1 MRVGDLVRFDADKKW
16 YKLVFGTNILFVIA
30 TNEIPS
36 QGVSTIRL
44 FGYPGTYPTKFFKL
58 LSEAQ

>member
-1 MRVGDLVRFDADKKW
+1 MKVGDLVRLDTDKKV
-16 YKLVFGTNILFVIA
+16 YRLAFGTNILFVIA

-58 LSEAQ
+58 LSEA

>member
-1 MRVGDLVRFDADKKW
+1 MKVGDLVCADTDYKW
-16 YKLVFGTNILFVIA
+16 YKITFGTKKLFVIA

-44 FGYPGTYPTKFFKL
+44 FGYPGTYRTKRFKL
-58 LSEAQ
+58 LSEA